1 MTRTAFAL
9 LALAALTV
17 IDARPS
23 VAEIYRPWCVDY
35 GGSTNCGFT
44 SYEQCM
50 MTASGN
56 NAWCMP
62 NQFYLHHRERG
73 PASDTRAPR
82 R

>member
-1 MTRTAFAL
+1 MIRAAFTL
-9 LALAALTV
+9 LALAALAM
-17 IDARPS
+17 IDARPG

-56 NAWCMP
+56 NAWCMR
-62 NQFYLHHRERG
+62 NQWYLRYG
-73 PASDTRAPR
+73 PGQEGPR
-82 R
+82 RR